1 MALNVLGNDGA
12 QEISHVEDDK
22 NGESRLV
29 DIDDRE
35 EYFVKPLYT
44 YYCNCGQMAMISDS
58 LLIRMP
64 LRKRDGARVIDPD
77 RTTAKT
83 FSTTGDTVYVQ
94 RCVFLSYPAFCYSN
108 QSLSCDF
115 RHLV

>member
-1 MALNVLGNDGA
+1 MTCLLLGNMALIVLRRDGA

-44 YYCNCGQMAMISDS
+44 YYCNCGQVSFAQQYFI
-58 LLIRMP
+58 P
-64 LRKRDGARVIDPD
+64 LP
-77 RTTAKT
+77 
-83 FSTTGDTVYVQ
+83 FFY
-94 RCVFLSYPAFCYSN
+94 F
-108 QSLSCDF
+108 
-115 RHLV
+115 